1 MRKSRIGYLLW
12 MGILAV
18 LLFFFGWWFLLLALA
33 GQAALVVVMG
43 LLVRRD
49 AKRVHISASWK
60 TGGTEGRQIPLVLIV
75 QSDGGLL
82 ASGSMHLELEI
93 HYRMTGKIVE
103 KSLILPIRGAQTTY
117 RLPVDGA
124 YCGEVCVTCKS
135 SRVCDLLKLFRVKT
149 EPFGEVRTVVYP
161 RRVNLDVELARNTI
175 GLPEH
180 EGMLQNRKGNDPS
193 EIFDIREYM
202 PGDDVRSIHWKLS
215 SKTDNL
221 IVREA
226 SDPSHYH
233 TAILPDLGLMQG
245 TEPVTMEE
253 LNRAVAV
260 GASICEKLLETG
272 NPMCVLL
279 LTGKGVEVK
288 EISSRREWERTLLQ
302 WLGTRI
308 PEESGM
314 ALQYFQLEHMEQ
326 YFTRLLVLTAGKYSQ
341 SVQALDGKIGIS
353 VVEVV
358 KDIPFTHTVL
368 GGSCEVTE
376 IPAQW
381 NENEHYRIYC

>member
-1 MRKSRIGYLLW
+1 MRKNRIGYLLW

-18 LLFFFGWWFLLLALA
+18 LLFFFGWWFLLVALA
-33 GQAALVVVMG
+33 GQTVLAVVMG

-49 AKRVHISASWK
+49 AKKVHIGASWK
-60 TGGTEGRQIPLVLIV
+60 NGGMEGKQIPLVLIV
-75 QSDGGLL
+75 HSDGVLL

-93 HYRMTGKIVE
+93 QYRMTGEILE
-103 KSLILPIRGAQTTY
+103 KSLILPVRGALTTY
-117 RLPVDGA
+117 RLPVDAA
-124 YCGEVCVTCKS
+124 YCGEVCVICKS
-135 SRVCDLLKLFRVKT
+135 ARVCDLLKLFRVKT
-149 EPFGEVRTVVYP
+149 ELFEEVRTVVYP

-215 SKTDNL
+215 SKTDTL

-245 TEPVTMEE
+245 TEPVTREE

-260 GASICEKLLETG
+260 GTSICEKLLETG

-279 LTGKGVEVK
+279 MTTKGVEVK
-288 EISSRREWERTLLQ
+288 EITSRREWEKTLLQ

-308 PEESGM
+308 PEEAGT

-353 VVEVV
+353 VVEII
-358 KDIPFTHTVL
+358 KDISYTHTVL
-368 GGSCEVTE
+368 GESCEVTE

-381 NENEHYRIYC
+381 SENEHYRIYC